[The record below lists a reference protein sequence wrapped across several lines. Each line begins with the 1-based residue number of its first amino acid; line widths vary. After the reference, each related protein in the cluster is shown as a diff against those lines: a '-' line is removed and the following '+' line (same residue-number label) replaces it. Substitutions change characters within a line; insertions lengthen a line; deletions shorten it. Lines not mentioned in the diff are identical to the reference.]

1 MKKGMFLAITIAAL
15 AIWSCSNTGWQE
27 DEMNV
32 EPQPQTTSTIEGVK
46 VPNPYSVEAMKAA
59 CDVLY
64 PTTRT
69 EGSISDEVI
78 VATHIYARFLPTDK
92 EQMDFLL
99 DTGWELFNYPLD
111 VEFDYDPS
119 EYHDPSL
126 PDDQI
131 TWQYTVIPIDTTL
144 PTDITYEIL
153 EECYIPDDDET
164 EVESTAGT
172 IDIAAIEA
180 LSVNY
185 AETGVMNPSA
195 STMALTRRT
204 YTGTITVDGSPVKGV
219 KVRLK
224 NGVIFKTTST
234 SNNGSYSVTGMLGNS
249 PKVEVLFENN
259 SKDYKVGFG
268 FDLLLPTSINLNTTR
283 TYNFTKTNNHKG
295 WILCNTNNA
304 VCDYYEVCSRFRIS
318 TPPRQLRVWA
328 IPWGREDDITAAA
341 PLLHHKTGYYIG
353 LNMTELIKFI
363 ITGNLRTTP
372 IPTGFSRILTYFG
385 PDVVLCNSDL
395 MNTLDIFTCAFH
407 ELAHTSHFR
416 NTYSSSIMQAQWWKH
431 VVEYEAN
438 CIVTD
443 TNSPYGYIDT
453 PNNGYC
459 GVTEMWA
466 HAVERICIQEILNHN
481 IILYSQQSYPSQI
494 DYWFKPE
501 IIWDLH
507 SKEGIPLQE
516 LYSALTKDATSIS
529 AYKQILTNKYP
540 YYQASIN
547 HTFSSYGF

>member
-1 MKKGMFLAITIAAL
+1 MAIIIAAL

-59 CDVLY
+59 CEVLY

-69 EGSISDEVI
+69 GGSIADEII
-78 VATHIYARFLPTDK
+78 VATHIYARFLPADK
-92 EQMDFLL
+92 EQMDYLL

-111 VEFDYDPS
+111 VEFEGDS
-119 EYHDPSL
+119 SAYHDPSL
-126 PDDQI
+126 SDEQI
-131 TWQYTVIPIDTTL
+131 TWQYTVLPIDTTL

-153 EECYIPDDDET
+153 EECYIPDDDDET
-164 EVESTAGT
+164 EVETTAGT

-185 AETGVMNPSA
+185 AETGIMDPTA
-195 STMALTRRT
+195 STMALARRT
-204 YTGTITVDGSPVKGV
+204 HTGTITVDGEPIRGV
-219 KVRLK
+219 KVRLT
-224 NGVIFKTTST
+224 NGIIFKTTST
-234 SNNGSYSVTGMLGNS
+234 NNNGYYSVTGMLGNS
-249 PKVEVLFENN
+249 PRVEVLFENSN
-259 SKDYKVGFG
+259 KDYKVGFD
-268 FDLLLPTSINLNTTR
+268 FALLLPSTINLGTTK
-283 TYNFTKTNNHKG
+283 TYNFTQSNNHKA
-295 WILCNTNNA
+295 WVLSRVSNA
-304 VCDYYEVCSRFRIS
+304 VCDYYEKCSDYRIS
-318 TPPRQLRVWA
+318 TPPRQLRIWA
-328 IPWGREDDITAAA
+328 MSWGQENKVAAA
-341 PLLHHKTGYYIG
+341 TPMLHHKTGYYIG
-353 LNMTELIKFI
+353 LTSTDLIRFI
-363 ITGNLRTTP
+363 VFGKLSNVAIPAP
-372 IPTGFSRILTYFG
+372 ISYILSKFG
-385 PDVVLCNSDL
+385 PDIVLSNV
-395 MNTLDIFTCAFH
+395 DIIDDYQIYQCVFH
-407 ELAHTSHFR
+407 ELAHASHFR

-438 CIVTD
+438 CIVTN

-459 GVTEMWA
+459 GVAEMWA